1 MSDSKPATNKLSALV
16 NQLNQNKA
24 SGKQAIRKG
33 LLNFQ
38 KSYLIPLTNKLSDIR
53 AEPEPLWKRLFSP
66 QTLLWLGISAGI
78 TGLLIL
84 ISPETFSQ
92 WQLLLIPIIA
102 FIGSN
107 LVALFQDT
115 FQEAQKDYETYHGE
129 RLLGK
134 TFVLKKP
141 ITNGET
147 TILIEHKKWT
157 LKGNDCPAGIR
168 VKIVA
173 VGEETLHV
181 VPHR

>member
-1 MSDSKPATNKLSALV
+1 MSAFIH
-16 NQLNQNKA
+16 QLNETKA
-24 SGKQAIRKG
+24 ASKQAVRKG

-38 KSYLIPLTNKLSDIR
+38 KSYLIPLTDKLADIR
-53 AEPEPLWKRLFSP
+53 AEPKPLWKRLFSP
-66 QTLLWLGISAGI
+66 QTMLWLGISAGI

-107 LVALFQDT
+107 VFALFSET
-115 FQEAQKDYETYHGE
+115 FQEAQKDYETYRGQ

-134 TFVLKKP
+134 SFVLKKP
-141 ITNGET
+141 IVNGEAS
-147 TILIEHKKWT
+147 ILIENKKW
-157 LKGNDCPAGIR
+157 LLQGNDCPEGIR

-173 VGEETLHV
+173 VGEGTLHV